1 METQNFNKEL
11 LDYLY
16 GEMSSDDRAAFEKK
30 LKENH
35 SLRAELDELSEVRA
49 ELENLKD
56 KEVMEPFST
65 WGKVKSSAW
74 FSAMRTRKVIV
85 FRPVTAIAASLV
97 ILFMIGYLTNFS
109 LSVTNQGFQLG
120 FGEQIAQNVQPYFT
134 EDEVKTIVSQE
145 LRKNNE
151 MILAKLN
158 NQEQSYNAKLT
169 SLESEL
175 HDSKNSQDEI
185 SKQDLKDF
193 FTSVE
198 NKNAET
204 VKEYLKLTS
213 TQQQEYFTAMLTQFN
228 NFYQK
233 QRDDDLTFI
242 QASLYEI
249 NQNQAVQKQ
258 ETDKAIASLYTTVSK
273 KGD

>member
-16 GEMSSDDRAAFEKK
+16 GEMSGDDRAAFEEK
-30 LKENH
+30 LKKNH
-35 SLRAELDELSEVRA
+35 ALKAELDELSEVRA

-74 FSAMRTRKVIV
+74 FSAMRARKVIV

-120 FGEQIAQNVQPYFT
+120 FGEQMAQNVQPYFT
-134 EDEVKTIVSQE
+134 EDEVKAIVSQE
-145 LRKNNE
+145 LKKNNE
-151 MILAKLN
+151 IFLAKLN
-158 NQEQSYNAKLT
+158 SQEQSYNAKLT
-169 SLESEL
+169 SLESEFQN
-175 HDSKNSQDEI
+175 SKNSHEGI
-185 SKQDLKDF
+185 SKEDLLNF
-193 FTSVE
+193 FTSAE

-204 VKEYLKLTS
+204 VKEYLKLSS

-242 QASLYEI
+242 QTSLYEI

-258 ETDKAIASLYTTVSK
+258 ETDKAIASLYTSVRK
-273 KGD
+273 KDD